1 MFYIRQFIVI
11 GDITMRL
18 LALYF
23 AISFSHDIVEFVYIV
38 IMCHLGYDVM
48 CFCID
53 MNDVM
58 L

>member
-1 MFYIRQFIVI
+1 
-11 GDITMRL
+11 MRL

-38 IMCHLGYDVM
+38 IMCHLGYDVIG
-48 CFCID
+48 FCID
-53 MNDVM
+53 MKKVM